1 MEIEWAYIRKGW
13 QSCTKAQKFFGRN
26 NIQIKK
32 TVDARKETI
41 HEGAAL
47 ELINSFK
54 KIVVG
59 RGKKILEFNP
69 AQDNLNEIM
78 KVTLGR
84 TGNLRSPVVQ
94 TGDTLYVGFNDSIY
108 NTLQ

>member
-1 MEIEWAYIRKGW
+1 
-13 QSCTKAQKFFGRN
+13 
-26 NIQIKK
+26 
-32 TVDARKETI
+32 VDARKETI
-41 HEGAAL
+41 DERAAL

-59 RGKKILEFNP
+59 RGKKILEFKP
-69 AQDNLNEIM
+69 VQDNINEIM

-108 NTLQ
+108 NALE

>member
-1 MEIEWAYIRKGW
+1 
-13 QSCTKAQKFFGRN
+13 
-26 NIQIKK
+26 
-32 TVDARKETI
+32 VDARKETI
-41 HEGAAL
+41 DEKAAL
-47 ELINSFK
+47 KLINSLK

-59 RGKKILEFNP
+59 RGKKILEFRP
-69 AQDNLNEIM
+69 AKDNINEIM

>member
-13 QSCTKAQKFFGRN
+13 QSCTKAQKFFDQN

-41 HEGAAL
+41 NERAAL
-47 ELINSFK
+47 ELINSSK

-59 RGKKILEFNP
+59 RGKKILEFKS
-69 AQDNLNEIM
+69 AQDNINEIM

-108 NTLQ
+108 NALQ